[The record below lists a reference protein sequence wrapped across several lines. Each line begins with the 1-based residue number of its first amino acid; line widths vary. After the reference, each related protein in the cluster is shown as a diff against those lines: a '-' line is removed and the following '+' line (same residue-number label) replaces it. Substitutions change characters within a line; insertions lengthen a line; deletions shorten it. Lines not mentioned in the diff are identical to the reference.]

1 MCGFE
6 YDGPKQHIGFPP
18 RMSESDFSAAFV
30 AAEGWGTFSQQ
41 IRPSMLQAS
50 IEIKWG
56 RAPFRTIALQL
67 PEGLAANKVLAAWN
81 KNKIPAHADAA
92 DRRVMI
98 ALDSPVE
105 LKSGDVIQLTVG

>member
-1 MCGFE
+1 
-6 YDGPKQHIGFPP
+6 
-18 RMSESDFSAAFV
+18 MSESDFSAAFV

-81 KNKIPAHADAA
+81 KTKIPAHADAA
-92 DRRVMI
+92 ERRVTI

-105 LKSGDVIQLTVG
+105 LKSGDVLQLTVG